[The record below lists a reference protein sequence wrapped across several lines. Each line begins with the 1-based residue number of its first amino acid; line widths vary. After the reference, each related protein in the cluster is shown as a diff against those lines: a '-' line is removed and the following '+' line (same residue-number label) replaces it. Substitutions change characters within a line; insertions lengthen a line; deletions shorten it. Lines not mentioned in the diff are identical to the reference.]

1 MIKTIITMSIM
12 LPILRPATPFNLRSK
27 LSRLHSRM
35 LLIPPRL
42 DGQKE
47 FLMSEQTAYLRK
59 NKLISNL
66 QQLHKTLKLPWKL
79 SLMNLWLVLP
89 QAIKEETKSLI
100 VKHNPELPEFQLK
113 LRLKKLQS
121 MQKLMPKSLKSKKSI
136 STMTHGNFRSL
147 SKILRTL
154 ELMHGPG
161 LQKDYQKLRNY
172 TKRKVKNSKL
182 PLSKFFGNLTKRVKT
197 LLTDVGLL

>member
-1 MIKTIITMSIM
+1 
-12 LPILRPATPFNLRSK
+12 
-27 LSRLHSRM
+27 
-35 LLIPPRL
+35 
-42 DGQKE
+42 
-47 FLMSEQTAYLRK
+47 
-59 NKLISNL
+59 
-66 QQLHKTLKLPWKL
+66 
-79 SLMNLWLVLP
+79 MNLWLVLP

-136 STMTHGNFRSL
+136 STMTHGNLSTL
-147 SKILRTL
+147 SKILRTS

-161 LQKDYQKLRNY
+161 LHKEDQKLRNY
-172 TKRKVKNSKL
+172 TNRKVKNSKL